1 MKLRWNRLG
10 RRCMALVLAVMLL
23 AGMMPAA
30 FAAGAD
36 ANDPDAVKKV
46 TSVGLDSDN
55 LTLTV
60 GEEKD
65 IEAFVIPGDA
75 DNKEVY
81 FRISGISGNPIAWA
95 SNDPGQG
102 NLKRKIKAIS
112 KGTANITVMSAENSK
127 LTATCK
133 VTVND
138 VEAPSVTVTRIAIR
152 EAYNTSVTNNGTVK
166 VRDTLELEAEVTYSD
181 SSQMVTNN
189 GITWTSSNPLIAT
202 VNSNGLITGVKE
214 GNAKITA
221 SSGNVQSNAFT
232 VQVQKRELAIEKITL
247 DSTAEVAVGS
257 EITLVAQ
264 KEPWDAENLPIKWR
278 SDNKAVATVDAASG
292 EVHGI
297 KVGTANITAYSE
309 ADSGVYATCRVT
321 VTNPVQSIA
330 FDNPPATLKVGDT
343 VNFALTINPPEA
355 TNASI
360 VWSSSNAGVATVKDG
375 AVTGLKA
382 GETTITA
389 AVQGSP
395 TIKDDWKLTV
405 EDVAVSN
412 VILDESSLTLGINET
427 KQLIA
432 TVLPENATNKA
443 VTWQSLNK
451 SVADVDNS
459 GKVTGYV
466 AGEAEIQVSS
476 VADGTKLAK
485 CTVTVKSYNV
495 TGVTLDRTTAEIP
508 VNGKVILKATVQPNN
523 ASNKEVTWESS
534 DTAVATVKDGEVTG
548 CMKGKA
554 TITAKTKDGD
564 KTATCEVT
572 VSTTAVPVSSISL
585 SPSSASLDVG
595 QTVALEPSIDPQN
608 ATDQTVTWSSNDE
621 SIAKVNGGV
630 VTAVSV
636 GQAVITATTA
646 NGKTARCTVN
656 VNMAGSIQFE
666 PQLSLAPGTSK
677 TMSVTLPTGASISKA
692 ESENTAVVTVSYSGS
707 NVTVKASGQAKV
719 GAKTK
724 VHVSAGGKTQ
734 TCEVTISEFTLSLSS
749 STLTLN
755 PNQEAT
761 LSVNGI
767 PEGAKA
773 SAVWKNSA
781 PAYATYSGSGT
792 SRTIKGKAAGSTT
805 ITVTPTV
812 NGKQYAAMTCNVT
825 VNRPVAGTMRYRT
838 EENEP
843 VSFIANDFNE
853 ICISLTGKALSSVVF
868 EQPSSNQGRLYYDY
882 SDKNS
887 YNQEINPSTKY
898 KSSGSPYIHKVSFV
912 PKNGY
917 NGTATINYTAY
928 SMNSE
933 TYTGKIQISV
943 GTGGDDDDYG
953 DLEYSVDRNRTL
965 NLSVN
970 DFNDY
975 CNDETGYNLNYIR
988 FTDLP
993 SSSRGIL
1000 YYRYSSSNSR
1010 VSTGTNY
1017 YRSSSPY
1024 LDYISFE
1031 PASNYS
1037 GTVTIPFTGYS
1048 TNNNRFTGEVIIH
1061 VDDDYRRGGDVTYR
1075 TSKNRSVNFNASDF
1089 NSYCRDESGNNVN
1102 YVRFTS
1108 LPSSSRGTLYYKYSN
1123 SSSSKVSTSTSYY
1136 RSSSAYLDDITFVPA
1151 NNYTGTVT
1159 IPFNAY
1165 DTSGRRVSGAVVI
1178 TVGNDSSSDSGD
1190 ISYDTAKGRS
1200 VNFSVSDFNRFS
1212 NDETGYN
1219 LNYIRFRSLPST
1231 SRGILYYKYSNSSST
1246 KVSTSTSYYRSSNP
1260 YIDDITFVPN
1270 DSFTGTVTIPF
1281 TAYNTNGKQATG
1293 DITIHVGQGSGDDI
1307 NYSAQAGRT
1316 VNFSVNDFN
1325 NYSRTVT
1332 GYNLDYV
1339 RFSLPSTATGTLYYQ
1354 YSGSSSS
1361 RVSAS
1366 TSYYRNSSP
1375 YLDEVSFVP
1384 ANNSV
1389 TSAKISFTGRSTD
1402 NTSFSGTVN
1411 ISYNGTQQ
1419 NNPISGTAGTIH
1431 YASTGVPVAFQ
1442 TNDFVTVCNNWGQS
1456 SLNSVRF
1463 SIPDE
1468 ASGKLYSGYL
1478 SPANTGTPVNASI
1491 NYMVSGSPALS
1502 SVAFVPAAGF
1512 TGTAVIS
1519 YVGTDRNN
1527 RSFSGSIEVSVSR
1540 PAASAVFADVGS
1552 SYSWA
1557 ASSIDYLYK
1566 SNVVSGIDA
1575 SHYAPAQNISR
1586 GDFVLMLYRAFDLRT
1601 TATSSFYDVPSESY
1615 YAQAIAAAK
1624 ALNIASGTTDGRFN
1638 PADSL
1643 TRQDA
1648 MLLIQRTLNATGKS
1662 TPYGATSALGSFGD
1676 GGLVAPYAQNAV
1688 AALVQSGIVSGND
1701 HGMLNPGGTLSR
1713 AEMAIILHRVLTKL

>member
-30 FAAGAD
+30 FAAPAAD
-36 ANDPDAVKKV
+36 ATVDKIEINPDS
-46 TSVGLDSDN
+46 TI
-55 LTLTV
+55 
-60 GEEKD
+60 
-65 IEAFVIPGDA
+65 IEAGKTQQLSAVVIYSDGTQVTNERNIFWKSSDGGVA
-75 DNKEVY
+75 SVNTT
-81 FRISGISGNPIAWA
+81 SG
-95 SNDPGQG
+95 
-102 NLKRKIKAIS
+102 LV
-112 KGTANITVMSAENSK
+112 TAQNVAKDS
-127 LTATCK
+127 TATITASFGGKEGTC
-133 VTVND
+133 TVN
-138 VEAPSVTVTRIAIR
+138 VVAPSSPSDIPVKSITLNKYTTTIP
-152 EAYNTSVTNNGTVK
+152 ENGTERLV
-166 VRDTLELEAEVTYSD
+166 
-181 SSQMVTNN
+181 
-189 GITWTSSNPLIAT
+189 AT
-202 VNSNGLITGVKE
+202 VNPSNASNTDVSWESSAPDTVAVYADGTIVGLQASKTPVTIT
-214 GNAKITA
+214 AKSDANKDITA
-221 SSGNVQSNAFT
+221 S
-232 VQVQKRELAIEKITL
+232 
-247 DSTAEVAVGS
+247 
-257 EITLVAQ
+257 
-264 KEPWDAENLPIKWR
+264 
-278 SDNKAVATVDAASG
+278 
-292 EVHGI
+292 
-297 KVGTANITAYSE
+297 
-309 ADSGVYATCRVT
+309 CRVT
-321 VTNPVQSIA
+321 VTRNTILVTGISLNKTSISLDKDKTFQLHPTIKPTNAEKTDLEWQSSDPNVASVDDGVVSAVSGGNATITALTTDGSDISATCAVTVNVPITSISLDKEAADIA
-330 FDNPPATLKVGDT
+330 VNQTLNLSATIEDDDATNKTLKWTSDRPDIASVTDSGVVTGKSAGNGGQPGEAIITAAATDGSGKFDSCIVTVRNVAVDSFALDQQNMTIDVGETKKLTGIFTPDNATDKAISWSSGNNSIVEVDVEGNVKGISSGGPIAVTATPHGGGTAATCQVTVRSNAVTSVTIDNPPAQIARGGTATLK
-343 VNFALTINPPEA
+343 
-355 TNASI
+355 
-360 VWSSSNAGVATVKDG
+360 
-375 AVTGLKA
+375 
-382 GETTITA
+382 
-389 AVQGSP
+389 
-395 TIKDDWKLTV
+395 
-405 EDVAVSN
+405 
-412 VILDESSLTLGINET
+412 
-427 KQLIA
+427 A
-432 TVLPENATNKA
+432 TVLPA
-443 VTWQSLNK
+443 
-451 SVADVDNS
+451 
-459 GKVTGYV
+459 
-466 AGEAEIQVSS
+466 
-476 VADGTKLAK
+476 
-485 CTVTVKSYNV
+485 
-495 TGVTLDRTTAEIP
+495 
-508 VNGKVILKATVQPNN
+508 N
-523 ASNKEVTWESS
+523 ASNKKVTWKVDNTTYADIDSNGKLSGRAPGKVVVTATSVENPQIKGECTIEISDKVTPVMNIELSPPSMTLEVGETKAIEAKITPSDANNKTVSWESS
-534 DTAVATVKDGEVTG
+534 HPDIASVDEKTG
-548 CMKGKA
+548 
-554 TITAKTKDGD
+554 IVTAK
-564 KTATCEVT
+564 
-572 VSTTAVPVSSISL
+572 
-585 SPSSASLDVG
+585 
-595 QTVALEPSIDPQN
+595 
-608 ATDQTVTWSSNDE
+608 
-621 SIAKVNGGV
+621 
-630 VTAVSV
+630 SV
-636 GQAVITATTA
+636 GQAIITATTQDG
-646 NGKTARCTVN
+646 GKTARCTVN

-666 PQLSLAPGTSK
+666 PQISLAPGTSK
-677 TMSVTLPTGASISKA
+677 TMTVTLPTGASISSA
-692 ESENTAVVTVSYSGS
+692 ESADTKIVTTTYSG
-707 NVTVKASGQAKV
+707 NTVTIKAAGTAKI
-719 GAKTK
+719 GAKTT
-724 VHVSAGGKTQ
+724 VSVKAGGKTQ

-1165 DTSGRRVSGAVVI
+1165 DTSGRRISGDVVI

-1190 ISYDTAKGRS
+1190 ISYDTAKGRA

-1478 SPANTGTPVNASI
+1478 GPANTGTPVNASI

>member
-1 MKLRWNRLG
+1 
-10 RRCMALVLAVMLL
+10 MALVLAVMLL

-30 FAAGAD
+30 FAAPAAD
-36 ANDPDAVKKV
+36 ATVDKIEINPASTTIEVGKTQQLSAVIIYSDGTQV
-46 TSVGLDSDN
+46 TNERNIFWSSDDGGVASVSASGLVTAQNVTTKS
-55 LTLTV
+55 
-60 GEEKD
+60 
-65 IEAFVIPGDA
+65 I
-75 DNKEVY
+75 
-81 FRISGISGNPIAWA
+81 
-95 SNDPGQG
+95 
-102 NLKRKIKAIS
+102 
-112 KGTANITVMSAENSK
+112 ANITASFGGQTKTCTVTVVPQQPPADIPVESIGLNKYMMTLVAGSNEK
-127 LTATCK
+127 LTAT
-133 VTVND
+133 VSPAN
-138 VEAPSVTVTRIAIR
+138 A
-152 EAYNTSVTNNGTVK
+152 TNKN
-166 VRDTLELEAEVTYSD
+166 
-181 SSQMVTNN
+181 
-189 GITWTSSNPLIAT
+189 ITWTSSNDQIAQVLPDGTVLARSKGEATITATSKADTTISAPCYVNVVEDTKLVTSISLNKTSATLDTGANKTVTLYPTVNPSDAKNKSINWRSSDPGVAT
-202 VNSNGLITGVKE
+202 VLGDADSATVTAISGGTAV
-214 GNAKITA
+214 ITA
-221 SSGNVQSNAFT
+221 TAADGSNTSVTCNIT
-232 VQVQKRELAIEKITL
+232 VSVPVEEVIISP
-247 DSTAEVAVGS
+247 DTAEVSVGQELNLS
-257 EITLVAQ
+257 ATVKPSGATNKTLEW
-264 KEPWDAENLPIKWR
+264 KSSKP
-278 SDNKAVATVDAASG
+278 SVATVDHNGVVRGVSAGVGGSG
-292 EVHGI
+292 EDV
-297 KVGTANITAYSE
+297 
-309 ADSGVYATCRVT
+309 
-321 VTNPVQSIA
+321 
-330 FDNPPATLKVGDT
+330 
-343 VNFALTINPPEA
+343 
-355 TNASI
+355 
-360 VWSSSNAGVATVKDG
+360 
-375 AVTGLKA
+375 
-382 GETTITA
+382 TITA
-389 AVQGSP
+389 TATDGSGIHGICN
-395 TIKDDWKLTV
+395 IKVKNVPVTGITLEPQTLELGLNEAKKLT
-405 EDVAVSN
+405 A
-412 VILDESSLTLGINET
+412 II
-427 KQLIA
+427 
-432 TVLPENATNKA
+432 LPENATVKGVN
-443 VTWQSLNK
+443 W
-451 SVADVDNS
+451 
-459 GKVTGYV
+459 KVTQGQGNV
-466 AGEAEIQVSS
+466 SVSS
-476 VADGTKLAK
+476 DGTVTGLAEGTAEVTAAANEGNFSKK
-485 CTVTVKSYNV
+485 CDVTVKVYHV
-495 TGVTLDRTTAEIP
+495 TGITLDRTEAEIP
-508 VNGKVILKATVQPNN
+508 VNGKVILKATVQPSN
-523 ASNKEVTWESS
+523 ASSKDITWESS

-548 CMKGKA
+548 RMKGKA

-572 VSTTAVPVSSISL
+572 VSTTAVQVTSISL

-595 QTVALEPSIDPQN
+595 QTIALEPSIVPQN
-608 ATDQTVTWSSNDE
+608 ATDPTVTWSSNDE

-692 ESENTAVVTVSYSGS
+692 ESENTAVVTVSYNGS

-825 VNRPVAGTMRYRT
+825 VNRPVAGAMRYRT

-1017 YRSSSPY
+1017 YRNSSPY

-1136 RSSSAYLDDITFVPA
+1136 RSSSSYLDDITFVPA

-1165 DTSGRRVSGAVVI
+1165 DTSGRRISGDVVI

-1231 SRGILYYKYSNSSST
+1231 SRGILYYKYSNSSSS
-1246 KVSTSTSYYRSSNP
+1246 KVSTSTSYYRGSNP

-1281 TAYNTNGKQATG
+1281 TAYNTNGRQATG
-1293 DITIHVGQGSGDDI
+1293 DIIIHVGQGSGDDI

-1354 YSGSSSS
+1354 YSGNSSS

-1431 YASTGVPVAFQ
+1431 YASTGEPVAFQ

-1463 SIPDE
+1463 SIPDA

-1624 ALNIASGTTDGRFN
+1624 ALNIASGTTDGQFK